1 MRTLV
6 AVDITE
12 DTEDLE
18 EVLRPL
24 LKRFTG
30 PVDLLHVAR
39 PAVFAEAGPELRK
52 LLDAAVV
59 QQDLAW
65 QARLRQVQAALVPEA
80 RRGEVR
86 IERDPGA
93 AEAIVRAAAGHDLL
107 VVGTH
112 GRTGPARAWAGSVAE
127 RVVRSS
133 PIPVLV
139 ARGRSRGLGRMLL
152 AVDLSPTAPEGEA
165 AAVLAAGAAQ
175 GQALGMVV
183 DVLYVRPPPVAL
195 TPESGL
201 AWRHLEEAME
211 ELERTAK
218 RQIRD
223 HLATWPESAAGV
235 ALVETGDIVR
245 TVAAKADSYD
255 VVMVATHGRHGMAR
269 MWLGSVAERVVRM
282 CEAPVLVVP
291 VIR

>member
-1 MRTLV
+1 MRTLL

-18 EVLRPL
+18 DVLRPL
-24 LKRFTG
+24 LKRFDG

-39 PAVFAEAGPELRK
+39 PALFDEAGPELRK
-52 LLDAAVV
+52 LLDAAVI
-59 QQDLAW
+59 QQDRAW
-65 QARLRQVQAALVPEA
+65 QERLRQVQASLVPDG

-86 IERDPGA
+86 VERDPGA
-93 AEAIVRAAAGHDLL
+93 AEAIVRAADGHDLL

-152 AVDLSPTAPEGEA
+152 AVDLSPSAPEGEA
-165 AAVLAAGAAQ
+165 DRVLAAGAAH
-175 GQALGMVV
+175 GEAMGMVV
-183 DVLYVRPPPVAL
+183 DVLYVRPPPVVL

-211 ELERTAK
+211 ELERSSK
-218 RQIRD
+218 RQIRQ
-223 HLATWPESAAGV
+223 HLATWPESVAGV

-245 TVAAKADSYD
+245 TVVAKADSYD
-255 VVMVATHGRHGMAR
+255 VVMVATHGRRGVAR

-282 CEAPVLVVP
+282 CEAPVLVAP
-291 VIR
+291 VS

>member
-1 MRTLV
+1 MRTLL

-12 DTEDLE
+12 DTEDLQD
-18 EVLRPL
+18 VVRPL
-24 LKRFTG
+24 LQRFDG

-39 PAVFAEAGPELRK
+39 PAAFDDAGPELRK
-52 LLDAAVV
+52 LLDAAVI

-65 QARLRQVQAALVPEA
+65 QERLRQVQATLVPEG
-80 RRGEVR
+80 RRGEVSV
-86 IERDPGA
+86 ERSPGA
-93 AEAIVRAAAGHDLL
+93 AEAIVRAAQGYDLL

-152 AVDLSPTAPEGEA
+152 AVDLSPSAPEGEA
-165 AAVLAAGAAQ
+165 EAVLCAGAAR
-175 GQALGMVV
+175 GEELGMVV
-183 DVLYVRPPPVAL
+183 DVVYVRPSPAVL

-211 ELERTAK
+211 ELERSSK
-218 RQIRD
+218 RQIRER
-223 HLATWPESAAGV
+223 LATWPEGVAGI

-245 TVAAKADSYD
+245 SVVEKADSYD
-255 VVMVATHGRHGMAR
+255 VVMVATHGRRGMQR
-269 MWLGSVAERVVRM
+269 MWLGSVAERVVRL
-282 CEAPVLVVP
+282 CDAPVLVVP
-291 VIR
+291 VS